1 MKAYHHLIKG
11 PIITEKSHALKEA
24 ANKVTFRVAVKAN
37 KIEIRKA
44 IEELFKV
51 KVLGVNTIQMRG
63 KKKRVGR
70 RDAARLEKHV
80 TPPRERSRLSTVKKW
95 SVVQPMECEKK
106 TVLLKLAT

>member
-51 KVLGVNTIQMRG
+51 KVLGVNTIKMRG
-63 KKKRVGR
+63 KKKRLGR
-70 RDAARLEKHV
+70 TQGVRPDWKKAVVTLAPGEKIPGLEA
-80 TPPRERSRLSTVKKW
+80 L
-95 SVVQPMECEKK
+95 
-106 TVLLKLAT
+106 